1 MTLGLQD
8 LALFSLTV
16 LILNATPGV
25 DLLFTLTRALQHGVR
40 GGLAAAAGIN
50 AGCVVHAIAA
60 TFGLAALLATSAA
73 AFTALKLMGAV
84 YLAWLAFGMLRSAL
98 STAPNP
104 ASPLANSPANANA
117 DVDTQAG
124 ALVSAGGSSGGGSAG
139 SGGRAT
145 GAAAAPADLGVIFSQ
160 GLLTNVLNPKVAI
173 FFLALL
179 PQFITADAPDKT
191 MAFLALGGWF
201 VLQSSAFLI
210 AFVLLVAPLRQWQPS
225 PALRRG
231 MGVASAL
238 LFVSLA
244 ARLALAEAH

>member
-1 MTLGLQD
+1 MTPSDLGLHD

-16 LILNATPGV
+16 LVLNATPGV
-25 DLLFTLTRALQHGVR
+25 DLIFTLTRALQHGVR

-60 TFGLAALLATSAA
+60 AFGLAALLATSAA

-98 STAPNP
+98 DTRAQADAGTPSQHPGTA
-104 ASPLANSPANANA
+104 A
-117 DVDTQAG
+117 T
-124 ALVSAGGSSGGGSAG
+124 
-139 SGGRAT
+139 T
-145 GAAAAPADLGVIFSQ
+145 GAAPSRGEPAAPVDLSVVFSQ

-179 PQFITADAPDKT
+179 PQFIGADAPDKT
-191 MAFLALGGWF
+191 TAFLALGAWF
-201 VLQSSAFLI
+201 VLQSSAFLV
-210 AFVLLVAPLRQWQPS
+210 AVVLLVAPLRHWQPS
-225 PALRRG
+225 PLLRRG
-231 MGVASAL
+231 LGVSSAL
-238 LFVSLA
+238 LFLGLA

>member
-1 MTLGLQD
+1 MNLGLQD

-25 DLLFTLTRALQHGVR
+25 DLLFTFTRALQHGVR

-50 AGCVVHAIAA
+50 AGCVVHAVAA

-98 STAPNP
+98 STAPG
-104 ASPLANSPANANA
+104 AIGPLATAP
-117 DVDTQAG
+117 AG
-124 ALVSAGGSSGGGSAG
+124 ANL
-139 SGGRAT
+139 T
-145 GAAAAPADLGVIFSQ
+145 AAATAPVDLGVIFSQ

-191 MAFLALGGWF
+191 LAFLALGGWF
-201 VLQSSAFLI
+201 VVQSSIFLI

-225 PALRRG
+225 PALRRR

-244 ARLALAEAH
+244 AKLALAGQH

>member
-1 MTLGLQD
+1 MNLGLQD

-98 STAPNP
+98 NTSPDATG
-104 ASPLANSPANANA
+104 PLATASSPTST
-117 DVDTQAG
+117 D
-124 ALVSAGGSSGGGSAG
+124 
-139 SGGRAT
+139 AT
-145 GAAAAPADLGVIFSQ
+145 TAVAAAPVDLGVIFSQ
-160 GLLTNVLNPKVAI
+160 GLLTNVLNPKIAI

-179 PQFITADAPDKT
+179 PQFIAADAPDKT
-191 MAFLALGGWF
+191 MAFLALGSWF
-201 VLQSSAFLI
+201 VLQSSIFLVG
-210 AFVLLVAPLRQWQPS
+210 FVMLVAPLRQWQPS
-225 PALRRG
+225 PTLRRG

-238 LFVSLA
+238 LFVGLA

>member
-1 MTLGLQD
+1 VSLGLQD

-16 LILNATPGV
+16 LVLNATPGV

-60 TFGLAALLATSAA
+60 TFGLAALLATSAV

-98 STAPNP
+98 DTRSDATG
-104 ASPLANSPANANA
+104 PLAAGQANL
-117 DVDTQAG
+117 VPAG
-124 ALVSAGGSSGGGSAG
+124 AGSA
-139 SGGRAT
+139 AH
-145 GAAAAPADLGVIFSQ
+145 AAPAADLGVIFSQ

-179 PQFITADAPDKT
+179 PQFIATDAPDKT
-191 MAFLALGGWF
+191 LAFLVLGGWF
-201 VLQSSAFLI
+201 VVQSSAFLVG
-210 AFVLLVAPLRQWQPS
+210 FVLLVAPLRHWQPA
-225 PALRRG
+225 PLLRRG
-231 MGVASAL
+231 LGVASAL
-238 LFVSLA
+238 LFVGLA
-244 ARLALAEAH
+244 ARLALIEAH

>member
-1 MTLGLQD
+1 LNLGLQD

-16 LILNATPGV
+16 LVLNATPGV

-98 STAPNP
+98 NTAPD
-104 ASPLANSPANANA
+104 AAGPLAIA
-117 DVDTQAG
+117 TTT
-124 ALVSAGGSSGGGSAG
+124 SASASTGTSGS
-139 SGGRAT
+139 
-145 GAAAAPADLGVIFSQ
+145 AAAPVDLGVIFSQ

-191 MAFLALGGWF
+191 MAFLALGSWF
-201 VLQSSAFLI
+201 VLQSSAFLV

-225 PALRRG
+225 LAMRRG

>member
-1 MTLGLQD
+1 MNLGLQD

-98 STAPNP
+98 NTAPDATGPLATAPDSVGVDADARPGAGATGSTAPP
-104 ASPLANSPANANA
+104 
-117 DVDTQAG
+117 V
-124 ALVSAGGSSGGGSAG
+124 
-139 SGGRAT
+139 
-145 GAAAAPADLGVIFSQ
+145 DLGVIFSQ

-179 PQFITADAPDKT
+179 PQFIAADAPDKT
-191 MAFLALGGWF
+191 MAFLALGSWF

-210 AFVLLVAPLRQWQPS
+210 AFVFLVAPLQHWQPS
-225 PALRRG
+225 PFMRRG

-238 LFVSLA
+238 LFVGLA

>member
-16 LILNATPGV
+16 LVLNATPGV

-98 STAPNP
+98 NTAPDATSPLATAPDSGGLDADARPGAGATGSTAPP
-104 ASPLANSPANANA
+104 
-117 DVDTQAG
+117 V
-124 ALVSAGGSSGGGSAG
+124 
-139 SGGRAT
+139 
-145 GAAAAPADLGVIFSQ
+145 DLGVIFSQ

-210 AFVLLVAPLRQWQPS
+210 AFVFLVAPLRHWQPS
-225 PALRRG
+225 PFMRRG

-238 LFVSLA
+238 LFVGLA

>member
-1 MTLGLQD
+1 MNLGLQD

-98 STAPNP
+98 NTAPDATGPLATAPDSVGVDADARPGAGATGSTAPP
-104 ASPLANSPANANA
+104 
-117 DVDTQAG
+117 V
-124 ALVSAGGSSGGGSAG
+124 
-139 SGGRAT
+139 
-145 GAAAAPADLGVIFSQ
+145 DLGVIFSQ

-191 MAFLALGGWF
+191 MAFLALGSWF
-201 VLQSSAFLI
+201 VLQSSIFLVG
-210 AFVLLVAPLRQWQPS
+210 FVMLVAPLRQWQPS
-225 PALRRG
+225 PTLRRG

-238 LFVSLA
+238 LFVGLA
-244 ARLALAEAH
+244 ARLALAESH

>member
-16 LILNATPGV
+16 LVLNATPGV

-98 STAPNP
+98 NTAPDATSPLATAPDSGGVEADARPGAGASGSTAP
-104 ASPLANSPANANA
+104 S
-117 DVDTQAG
+117 V
-124 ALVSAGGSSGGGSAG
+124 
-139 SGGRAT
+139 
-145 GAAAAPADLGVIFSQ
+145 DLGVIFSQ

-210 AFVLLVAPLRQWQPS
+210 AFVFLVAPLRQWQPS
-225 PALRRG
+225 PFMRRG

-238 LFVSLA
+238 LFVGLA
-244 ARLALAEAH
+244 AKLALAEAQ